1 MKPINR
7 DDFPKLLKEGQRV
20 YVGGSSNEP
29 HGLLNIL
36 EQHAE
41 SAKGVTFIQQPLA
54 ALNKRDLSSLHDTAC
69 QETFFMTPFLQEGL
83 KQGKVKF
90 IPMQMRAIYDYLQ
103 TTPLD
108 VVLIQAA
115 RDRQGVLRFGPNID
129 YVGAVMDRP
138 SKDGPAKNRPA
149 KNRSSINVLEVNS
162 AIVAPAGSP
171 IVDESKVD
179 YYIETDHAD
188 LQCPQA
194 DIDETS
200 MQIGE
205 QIASLIKDGDCLQI
219 GIGAVPAA
227 IMSKLENKN
236 DLGFH
241 SGLINDDVMKLIQRG
256 NLTGSRKPIDKHIH
270 ITGMALGST
279 ELVDWLA
286 NTPEVVFKSANYTHE
301 VSVISQLDHFVSI
314 NSAVEVD
321 LVGQVNAEVTAGKQI
336 SGTGGSVDFMR
347 AARTCKDG
355 RSIVALSSTARK
367 GTVSRIVGKVEMVT
381 ALRTDV
387 DIVVTEFGV
396 ADLRSAS
403 LDERAEALI
412 AIAHPDF
419 RDNLRSV

>member
-1 MKPINR
+1 MKPIDR
-7 DDFPKLLKEGQRV
+7 DDVPKLLKEGQRV

-29 HGLLNIL
+29 HGLLDTL
-36 EQHAE
+36 EQHPE

-69 QETFFMTPFLQEGL
+69 QETFFMTPFLREGL

-108 VVLIQAA
+108 VVLTQAA
-115 RDRQGVLRFGPNID
+115 RDRQGILRFGPNLD

-138 SKDGPAKNRPA
+138 AKDRPA

-188 LQCPQA
+188 LQYPQT

-200 MQIGE
+200 MRIGE

-227 IMSKLENKN
+227 IMSNLENKN

-241 SGLINDDVMKLIQRG
+241 SGLINDDVMKLIQRA

-279 ELVDWLA
+279 ELMDWLA

-321 LVGQVNAEVTAGKQI
+321 LFGQVNAEVTGGKQI

-419 RDNLRSV
+419 REKLRST